1 MSELRN
7 THDMPNLIYSNS
19 NSNNKYEF
27 YKSLQKNDTLTYS
40 SEINK
45 DKPKTMCNN
54 TIPIPK
60 LTRQQKVFIPNYD
73 ISINNRMYWS
83 DSLPINSSIT
93 HE

>member
-19 NSNNKYEF
+19 NNKYEF
-27 YKSLQKNDTLTYS
+27 YKGLQKNDTVTYS

-45 DKPKTMCNN
+45 DKPKIMCHSL
-54 TIPIPK
+54 PIPK
-60 LTRQQKVFIPNYD
+60 LTRQQKVFLPNYD

-83 DSLPINSSIT
+83 DSLPINSSSID
-93 HE
+93 E

>member
-7 THDMPNLIYSNS
+7 THDMSNLIYS

-27 YKSLQKNDTLTYS
+27 YNGLQKNDTLTYS

-54 TIPIPK
+54 TVPIPK
-60 LTRQQKVFIPNYD
+60 LRRQPKVFIPNYD
-73 ISINNRMYWS
+73 TIINNHLY
-83 DSLPINSSIT
+83 LPDILSINSSIMDN
-93 HE
+93 